1 MEEAKQARNALEVT
15 LEYMQRDLA
24 DIKKLVT
31 SNYVTKS
38 DLQLVKN
45 DLSLIQKIVFATVGT
60 ILLTVLVGVL
70 SLVLRKWIKVLQK

>member
-70 SLVLRKWIKVLQK
+70 SLVLRK